1 MSCSE
6 SKSINQKAPFSLMGH
21 WVMCMP
27 CLDGEA
33 QPNQL
38 LNPNQE
44 LNTLCMML
52 SIR

>member
-21 WVMCMP
+21 V
-27 CLDGEA
+27 

-44 LNTLCMML
+44 LNALCMIDVKYKMIL
-52 SIR
+52 D